1 MDKIYIVYHHD
12 VDTLIS
18 YDREVYSIH
27 DNSADGIRSI
37 AKAYKQLEENQREY
51 EECLRSGVPVDN
63 KEFFELED
71 KLNWLLRRTRAFNRY
86 SLEEVTLDD
95 ETGEVTSTCMLDDKT
110 GKRIF

>member
-12 VDTLIS
+12 VDSLIS
-18 YDREVYSIH
+18 YDRYVYSVH
-27 DNSADGIRSI
+27 DNPADGIRSI
-37 AKAYKQLEENQREY
+37 AKAYEQLEENQREY
-51 EECLRSGVPVDN
+51 EECLRSGAPVDN
-63 KEFFELED
+63 KEFLELED

>member
-51 EECLRSGVPVDN
+51 EELLRTGAPNDD
-63 KEFFELED
+63 KEFLELED
-71 KLNWLLRRTRAFNRY
+71 KLNWLVRRTKAYNRY
-86 SLEEVTLDD
+86 SLEETTLDE
-95 ETGEVTSTCMLDDKT
+95 ETGEVISTCMLDNKT

>member
-27 DNSADGIRSI
+27 DNPADGLRSI
-37 AKAYKQLEENQREY
+37 ARAYEQLDKNQKEY
-51 EECLRSGVPVDN
+51 EELLRTGAPNDD
-63 KEFFELED
+63 KEFYEIED
-71 KLNWLLRRTRAFNRY
+71 KLSWLLSRTKAYNRY
-86 SLEEVTLDD
+86 SLEEVALDE
-95 ETGEVTSTCMLDDKT
+95 ETGAVISTCMLDNKT

>member
-1 MDKIYIVYHHD
+1 MDKIYIVYHHAI
-12 VDTLIS
+12 DTLIE
-18 YDREVYSIH
+18 YDRVVYSVH
-27 DNSADGIRSI
+27 DNPADGLCSI
-37 AKAYKQLEENQREY
+37 ARANEQLEKNQREY
-51 EECLRSGVPVDN
+51 EECLRSGAPVDN